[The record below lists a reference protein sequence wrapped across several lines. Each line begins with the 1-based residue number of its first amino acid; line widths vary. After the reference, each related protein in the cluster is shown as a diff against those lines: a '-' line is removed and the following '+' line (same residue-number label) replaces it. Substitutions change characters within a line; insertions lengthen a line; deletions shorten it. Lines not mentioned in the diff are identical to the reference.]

1 MKKLFIALDID
12 GVLNSTDDNM
22 DIENYLSQNNSNQDS
37 LLINKNGLFL
47 NKYKCAINESG
58 HPDLSS
64 FVNID
69 KLSLFNKMLY
79 QFKLLNYDIT
89 IVIVSSW
96 FPYFKSNWNRS
107 IEENVDIKKELKFF
121 KQFLNI
127 DKTIK
132 IDAIENTIGLAQ
144 KRFEQFIHKIKPEVE
159 KSSSN
164 LFLYLDDISLTKYP
178 FDIIDDNVI
187 FNFNEKIEIN
197 ELIQFNQNWII
208 PNINGKDG
216 FTVNHANQII
226 NKVFMI
232 NN

>member
-22 DIENYLSQNNSNQDS
+22 DIENHLSQNNSNQDS
-37 LLINKNGLFL
+37 LLINKNGFFL
-47 NKYKCAINESG
+47 KKYKCAINESG

-132 IDAIENTIGLAQ
+132 IDAIENTI
-144 KRFEQFIHKIKPEVE
+144 
-159 KSSSN
+159 
-164 LFLYLDDISLTKYP
+164 
-178 FDIIDDNVI
+178 
-187 FNFNEKIEIN
+187 
-197 ELIQFNQNWII
+197 
-208 PNINGKDG
+208 
-216 FTVNHANQII
+216 
-226 NKVFMI
+226 
-232 NN
+232 